1 MIASGRSPE
10 TLKPRNVMSPSER
23 FERKFYLP
31 SSAIPFA
38 LHLLGHCCPA
48 DRRYPRGIIHSVYY
62 DTADLEHYDES
73 EQGSRT
79 RKKVRIRWYDS
90 SQDTAAD
97 IPVFVELKSKTGFAG
112 SKQRK
117 ELPLSPQKLTLSAMR
132 QGILPYMQILQ
143 ILSEFDYMPES
154 MLYPTLLISYQRLR
168 FVDPMT
174 GSRVSLDW
182 NIRSTI
188 VSPALDRGEQSL
200 QMEGGVI
207 EIKGQSGDLPPM
219 LESMRLLET
228 DWSRYSKYAT
238 CMQTQLEETGSF
250 GRLTPSG
257 RGELV

>member
-1 MIASGRSPE
+1 MIGFGRNPKNLQ
-10 TLKPRNVMSPSER
+10 TKNDLSPSER

-31 SSAIPFA
+31 SSAISFA
-38 LHLLGHCCPA
+38 SHLLRHCCPA
-48 DRRYPRGIIHSVYY
+48 DRRYPRGTIHSVYY

-73 EQGSRT
+73 EQGDRT
-79 RKKVRIRWYDS
+79 RKKVRIRWYDFP
-90 SQDTAAD
+90 QDTTAD

-117 ELPLSPQKLTLSAMR
+117 ELPVSPQRLTFSAMR
-132 QGILPYMQILQ
+132 NGILPYMQIMQ
-143 ILSEFDYMPES
+143 ALSEFNYTPES

-168 FVDPMT
+168 FIDPLT

-182 NIRSTI
+182 NIQSTL
-188 VSPALDRGEQSL
+188 VSPALKRGEQSL

-207 EIKGQSGDLPPM
+207 EIKGQSSDLPST
-219 LESMRLLET
+219 LRSMRLLET

-238 CMQTQLEETGSF
+238 CMQTQLDETGSY
-250 GRLTPSG
+250 GRLMPSG